1 MYKVALFASHKP
13 GIEITKFLKKQKSLE
28 ISMLYLSGKDSISDK
43 KIANLSGLNKKRIF
57 YSRKSYETNKHINF
71 FKKND
76 IDCLITVFWPW
87 IIKKDIYGL
96 AKKTINFHPSLLP
109 YYKGW
114 YPHVHNL
121 IENTQSGVTL
131 HELEETADSGKIWV
145 QKKVNSEST
154 DDAKDLYKRLQIEI
168 VNLFK
173 KNWKKI
179 KNDEIK
185 PFEQKKLLGSFKKKK
200 EVNSYDCIDLNKK
213 ILTKEL
219 IDILRARSFGNKSFA
234 YFYEGKKKIYLNLTL
249 SN

>member
-1 MYKVALFASHKP
+1 
-13 GIEITKFLKKQKSLE
+13 
-28 ISMLYLSGKDSISDK
+28 MLYLSGKDNISDK
-43 KIANLSGLNKKRIF
+43 KIASISGLNKKRVF
-57 YSRKSYETNKHINF
+57 YGRKSYETNKHINF

-87 IIKKDIYGL
+87 IIRKNIYGL

-109 YYKGW
+109 NYKGW

-131 HELEETADSGKIWV
+131 HELEETPDSGNIWV
-145 QKKVNSEST
+145 QKKVSSEPT

-179 KNDEIK
+179 KNDEIT
-185 PFEQKKLLGSFKKKK
+185 
-200 EVNSYDCIDLNKK
+200 I
-213 ILTKEL
+213 
-219 IDILRARSFGNKSFA
+219 
-234 YFYEGKKKIYLNLTL
+234 
-249 SN
+249 